1 MSVTVNDQASLQQGG
16 GGDALTLNGF
26 DGGYYRLRDN
36 HTGTQQQ
43 STVVD
48 LEQDLPPLVAQ
59 SERNRFAI
67 VLGRG
72 GNNNFQY
79 GTTLTNTGTLEATT
93 TSTTDAWQATS
104 KLRAQN
110 SAGRSSLYTTQ
121 LTHDYPTNKA
131 FQKETLVK
139 FHVGIADTGS
149 GAFQTF
155 AAGEIGSISVVGVD
169 VNPTT
174 QNHFQGWIQ
183 SYSMA
188 NPNNIYLMI
197 NGSGAAPY
205 FVDTGLV
212 LTVNKGYICS
222 IHTPAGSGLTTFTIT
237 DQLAGATHTHT
248 VDITTLAANQR
259 PTNAGGFA
267 FRLVRNGNL
276 NGKTEFASYKLEVRD
291 V

>member
-16 GGDALTLNGF
+16 SSDALTLNGF
-26 DGGYYRLRDN
+26 DGDYYRLRAN

-43 STVVD
+43 NTVVD
-48 LEQDLPPLVAQ
+48 LEQDLLPLVAQ

-72 GNNNFQY
+72 GNTSFQY
-79 GTTLTNTGTLEATT
+79 GTTLTNTGTLEAIT

-104 KLRAQN
+104 RLRAQN

-121 LTHDYPTNKA
+121 LTHDYPSNRV

-149 GAFQTF
+149 GALQTF
-155 AAGEIGSISVVGVD
+155 TAGEIGSISAAGVD

-188 NPNNIYLMI
+188 NPNNIYLMV

-212 LTVNKGYICS
+212 LTVNKGYVCS
-222 IHTPAGSGLTTFTIT
+222 IHTPAGSGPTTFTIT

-276 NGKTEFASYKLEVRD
+276 DGKTELASYKLEVRD